1 MQQQAPLRVY
11 GITKVEYAR
20 MVREAE
26 ARASVGTGEGFFT
39 RLRKRFS

>member
-1 MQQQAPLRVY
+1 MQQQALPRVY

-26 ARASVGTGEGFFT
+26 ASRTRESGEGFFT
-39 RLRKRFS
+39 RLKKRFR

>member
-1 MQQQAPLRVY
+1 MQQQAPVRAY

-26 ARASVGTGEGFFT
+26 ARQAYQPGEGFFT
-39 RLRKRFS
+39 RLKKRFR

>member
-1 MQQQAPLRVY
+1 MQQQAPLPAY

-20 MVREAE
+20 MVREME
-26 ARASVGTGEGFFT
+26 ARQAYRPGEGLFA